1 MSFEALKPFGW
12 KPHFQQQL
20 PDSLPPGARI
30 ARVSAHFG
38 SQIQLIGVE
47 GEFCIPIQLTD
58 SVGDMAVGY
67 WLVLDR
73 DGRAIQR
80 LERQTIL
87 SRRPPGKE
95 SLPQAIA
102 ANVDTIFIVSSCNQD
117 FNLSRIERYLAIT
130 LQAGATPVVVLTKS
144 DLTSDSADLRRQTEK
159 LHPGLLVETLDA
171 RDGEQAAVL
180 NQWCR
185 PGQTIALLG
194 SSGVG
199 KSTLANTLGVGELS
213 TATIREKDGKGRH
226 TTTARS
232 MHCMPSGGVLIDTPG
247 MRELQLQDC
256 EDGISDLFVDV
267 FEIAS
272 QCRFNDCRHNGDVG
286 CAVEAALQA
295 GALEERRV
303 TNFKKLL
310 AEEAHN
316 ARTLAERR
324 ERERGFGRMYKAV
337 IGEKKRRRE

>member
-1 MSFEALKPFGW
+1 MSFEALRPFGW
-12 KPHFQQQL
+12 NALFQQQL
-20 PDSLPPGARI
+20 PEALPVDAKI
-30 ARVSAHFG
+30 VRVSAHFG
-38 SQIQLIGVE
+38 SQLQLIGVDA
-47 GEFCIPIQLTD
+47 EFCIPIQLAE
-58 SVGDMAVGY
+58 SFGPIAVGD
-67 WLVLDR
+67 WLILDR
-73 DGRAIQR
+73 DDRAMQR
-80 LERQTIL
+80 LDRQTIL

-95 SLPQAIA
+95 SVPQAIA

-130 LQAGATPVVVLTKS
+130 LQAGATPVVVLTKA
-144 DLTSDSADLRRQTEK
+144 DLLDDPADLRHHAEK

-171 RDGEQAAVL
+171 RDRSQVAVL
-180 NQWCR
+180 NEWCR

-199 KSTLANTLGVGELS
+199 KSTLASTLGASEIS

-232 MHCMPSGGVLIDTPG
+232 IHCLPTGGVLIDTPG

-267 FEIAS
+267 FEIANK
-272 QCRFNDCRHNGDVG
+272 CRFNDCRHDGDVG
-286 CAVEAALQA
+286 CAIAAALQS
-295 GALEERRV
+295 GELDERRV

-316 ARTLAERR
+316 ARSLAERR
-324 ERERGFGRMYKAV
+324 ERERGFGRMYKSV
-337 IGEKKRRRE
+337 ISEKKRRRG